1 MRSHYLNTY
10 PLPSED
16 FPSIT
21 QSELL
26 KNAIN
31 EALNITQ
38 APKAMICFT
47 ALSAASVALQGLI
60 DVEIPTGNICPVPL
74 NTLIIA
80 ESGERKSTVENLLT
94 KGIKSFYKDSIQK
107 HQEILDEYKIKQE
120 VYENQVAQI
129 KKGVD
134 LDE

>member
-1 MRSHYLNTY
+1 
-10 PLPSED
+10 LPSDD

-21 QSELL
+21 QSRLL
-26 KNAIN
+26 KNAID

-38 APKAMICFT
+38 APEAMVYLT
-47 ALSAASVALQGLI
+47 ALSAVAAAIQGNV
-60 DVEIPTGNICPVPL
+60 DVELPTGNICPVSL
-74 NTLIIA
+74 NTMIIA

-94 KGIKSFYKDSIQK
+94 KGIKSFNKDSIQK
-107 HQEILDEYKIKQE
+107 HQENLNEYKIKQG
-120 VYENQVAQI
+120 VYANQVAQI